1 MTPLVTAA
9 RKYLGVPFRHRGRTA
24 RHLDCVG
31 LIVRAYADLGR
42 DIRHDKTHYGREPHA
57 DGLRDQLQLEFGPPA
72 PDMRVGD
79 VALIAYNTIVP
90 HHVGIIG
97 DYKYGGFSLIHAD
110 GMAGKV
116 VEHRLDDGWRKL
128 IIETYRDNA

>member
-1 MTPLVTAA
+1 MTALVTAA
-9 RKYLGVPFRHRGRTA
+9 RKYLGVPFRHRGRTP

-116 VEHRLDDGWRKL
+116 VEHRIDEVWQAMIL
-128 IIETYRDNA
+128 ETYRDHA